1 MVSECGGAA
10 EHTQRE
16 QTAMKRKEGRKEG
29 RSKFNKESEENG
41 AIIHYKLNT
50 LDDNEIAF
58 HGHGFFLRCQL
69 EAEMRLSLIDVL
81 EKVDVIHNL

>member
-16 QTAMKRKEGRKEG
+16 QTAMKRKEGRKEQVQQ
-29 RSKFNKESEENG
+29 RMREENG

-50 LDDNEIAF
+50 LDDDNAIAF
-58 HGHGFFLRCQL
+58 HGSFLRC
-69 EAEMRLSLIDVL
+69 EVKAEMRLSLIGVL
-81 EKVDVIHNL
+81 ESGGVIHNL